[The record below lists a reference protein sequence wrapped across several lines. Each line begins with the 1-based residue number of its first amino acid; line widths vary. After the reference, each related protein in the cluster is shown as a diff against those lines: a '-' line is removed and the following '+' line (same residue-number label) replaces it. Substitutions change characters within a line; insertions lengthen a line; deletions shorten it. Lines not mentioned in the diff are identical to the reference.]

1 MLIRVSW
8 PQITQS
14 QLTIDLSALSATLD
28 HRVIFSVNCCWALLP
43 ATSLANACP
52 LKLFSVVM
60 HRWLI
65 CVRISATQACLCP
78 VLVPPWT
85 SIKYLVLHLMQHFFS
100 LWLQNVSVCL
110 WYPTYEPPST
120 PLGST
125 YSTGSLMWQMEIQ
138 CTWCYVCQSDVTNR
152 NSVHMVLHMSVNQS
166 SNIYMAQIQT
176 KF

>member
-1 MLIRVSW
+1 MLAAPPPPHLKKKISQTFVLSSAEVEVVCLTFIDTLIRVSW

-43 ATSLANACP
+43 ATSLASACP

-65 CVRISATQACLCP
+65 CVRISAMQACLCP

-85 SIKYLVLHLMQHFFS
+85 SIKYLGITSDAAFFFS
-100 LWLQNVSVCL
+100 LIAECISM
-110 WYPTYEPPST
+110 
-120 PLGST
+120 
-125 YSTGSLMWQMEIQ
+125 SLISYLRTSKYTSW
-138 CTWCYVCQSDVTNR
+138 
-152 NSVHMVLHMSVNQS
+152 
-166 SNIYMAQIQT
+166 
-176 KF
+176 